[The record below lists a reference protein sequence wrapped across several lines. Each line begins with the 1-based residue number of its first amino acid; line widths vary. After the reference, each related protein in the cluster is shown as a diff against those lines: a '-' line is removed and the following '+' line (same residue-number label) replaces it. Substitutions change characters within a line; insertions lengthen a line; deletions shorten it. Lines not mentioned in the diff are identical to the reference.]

1 MLPQTVDEEDGRPCA
16 QHSPHET
23 RASETFR
30 HAQTTMMIYSI
41 DGGSKLYDP
50 NNLSDGDG
58 QGVPSVRG
66 EDIRPS
72 M

>member
-1 MLPQTVDEEDGRPCA
+1 
-16 QHSPHET
+16 
-23 RASETFR
+23 
-30 HAQTTMMIYSI
+30 MMIYSI